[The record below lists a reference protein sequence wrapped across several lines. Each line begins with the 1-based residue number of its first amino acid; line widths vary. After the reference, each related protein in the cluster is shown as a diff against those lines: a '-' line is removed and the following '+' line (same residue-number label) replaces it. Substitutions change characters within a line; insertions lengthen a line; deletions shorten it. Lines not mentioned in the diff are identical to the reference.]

1 MRKSH
6 NGGEKRKHAK
16 KTRRGWM
23 SINREKKRRR
33 TGKEEEIGKV
43 RSIEGTGQRVKS
55 CPWRLT
61 HGPFSA
67 IDV

>member
-6 NGGEKRKHAK
+6 NGAAKRSARGRQGEDE
-16 KTRRGWM
+16 
-23 SINREKKRRR
+23 NRFQKLR
-33 TGKEEEIGKV
+33 TGKEEEIGKAGSV
-43 RSIEGTGQRVKS
+43 EGTGPKVKS
-55 CPWRLT
+55 WRLT